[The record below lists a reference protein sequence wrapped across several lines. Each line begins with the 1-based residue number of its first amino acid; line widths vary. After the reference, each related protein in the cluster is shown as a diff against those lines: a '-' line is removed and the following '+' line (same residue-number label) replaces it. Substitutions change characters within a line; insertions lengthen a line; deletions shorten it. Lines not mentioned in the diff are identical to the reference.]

1 MPFTSQ
7 AQWRACYAQQRR
19 DLQAGRVPEWLC
31 DEWVAESPPY
41 HELPPRSPRGGNFA
55 SGTQQVVNTINRAGM
70 QVENAVNRA
79 FDKVLP
85 RVQVPTVPLPGL
97 RP

>member
-19 DLQAGRVPEWLC
+19 DLQAGRMPEWLC

-41 HELPPRSPRGGNFA
+41 HELPARSQRGGGFA
-55 SGTQQVVNTINRAGM
+55 TGTQHVVNSIDEAGYK
-70 QVENAVNRA
+70 VEGVVNRGLA
-79 FDKVLP
+79 HILP
-85 RVQVPTVPLPGL
+85 APKY
-97 RP
+97 